1 MRRLLPAVP
10 LRHWTLTL
18 PSPLRESIEA
28 DDPRVRQL
36 VRAFVDRIFEWYRA
50 VLGVGADA
58 SCGAVVVVH
67 RLGTALDRNL
77 HLHVAALDGAFVQSA
92 GRRRFEAVEVGPNPQ
107 QLGQIAAGVSRAVGS
122 SGQRSSRL
130 GSGARRVHRSERPA
144 KRSSPTGGQRRSVEG
159 IGVYAGQ
166 PVRRGDGPGVIRL
179 TRYLARPELDPEALR
194 VEDDERVAYRMRR
207 HGPDGASHIAIP
219 TKELTQ
225 RLASLGTAEV
235 GRFRYYGVLA
245 PAASER
251 WQAVPTQ
258 LTLVEG
264 QPKAVRAPG
273 ARGWTCP
280 KCDAPMQ
287 IVAVEE
293 QITGAPPTTPGRPA
307 LASGH
312 RGGCR
317 TTSANAVP

>member
-18 PSPLRESIEA
+18 PSPLRESIDA
-28 DDPRVRQL
+28 DDPRVGLL
-36 VRAFVDRIFEWYRA
+36 VRAFVDRVFEWYRTA
-50 VLGVGADA
+50 LRMDA
-58 SCGAVVVVH
+58 EPSCGAVVVIH

-92 GRRRFEAVEVGPNPQ
+92 GRRRFEAVDAGPSVQ
-107 QLGQIAAGVSRAVGS
+107 ELGQIASGVAQAFGS
-122 SGQRSSRL
+122 PGRQSTRS
-130 GSGARRVHRSERPA
+130 GSGARRVHRSERPP
-144 KRSSPTGGQRRSVEG
+144 KRSSPAGGQRRSVEG
-159 IGVYAGQ
+159 IGVYAGE

-194 VEDDERVAYRMRR
+194 VEDDQRVAYRMRR
-207 HGPDGASHIAIP
+207 HGQDGASHIAIP
-219 TKELTQ
+219 TKELTD

-245 PAASER
+245 PRASER
-251 WQAVPTQ
+251 WQAVPAQ

-264 QPKAVRAPG
+264 RRDAARGPG

-280 KCDAPMQ
+280 KCDSPMQ

-293 QITGAPPTTPGRPA
+293 QISGAPPATLARPR
-307 LASGH
+307 LASEH

-317 TTSANAVP
+317 TK